1 MPEPLLDPALLD
13 EFPIGR
19 LLAER
24 DRLGRFMLGYQSGIE
39 EVSTKLRILEQE
51 FQHMH
56 EYNPIEH
63 VASRLKKPESV
74 LQKAKRI
81 GCPSELEAMREQITD
96 IAGVR
101 VVCSF
106 VRDVYEVAE
115 MLCGQPDVRVLK
127 RKDYIAAPKDNGY
140 RSLHVIVEVP
150 IFFSREQLLVPVEVQ
165 FRTIAMDFWASLEH
179 KIYYKYDREVP
190 AELLDGLHDAAE
202 TAARLDA
209 DMERLHVQV
218 HGEFPGTTPE
228 AAPTQ
233 SLAGDRT
240 VRVRNTVH
248 NP

>member
-1 MPEPLLDPALLD
+1 MPEPLLDPALLE
-13 EFPIGR
+13 EFPISR

-24 DRLGRFMLGYQSGIE
+24 DRLGRFLLGYQSGIE

-74 LQKAKRI
+74 LAKAQRI
-81 GCPSELEAMREQITD
+81 GCPPQLEAMREQITD

-106 VRDVYEVAE
+106 VRDVYEVVE
-115 MLCGQPDVRVLK
+115 MLVQQPDVTVLK
-127 RKDYIAAPKDNGY
+127 RKDYIAEPKENGY

-150 IFFSREQLLVPVEVQ
+150 VFFSREQLQVPVEVQ

-190 AELLDGLHDAAE
+190 GELLEGLHDAAE

-218 HGEFPGTTPE
+218 HGAFPETRYEF
-228 AAPTQ
+228 
-233 SLAGDRT
+233 
-240 VRVRNTVH
+240 
-248 NP
+248 